1 MDQLTPKSTEHA
13 ANNRVLFLIQEGI
26 TQEEA
31 FLIVSRETD
40 RSSPA
45 IKSYFHW
52 HGGHNEGTHGN
63 CKLTKEEEDQLISM
77 MIVFSMMHEAIS
89 IKSIQKYVE
98 NIFLKKKW
106 QKLGR
111 RLYEKAPRQA

>member
-1 MDQLTPKSTEHA
+1 MKHA
-13 ANNRVLFLIQEGI
+13 ANDRVLFLIQEGI
-26 TQEEA
+26 THEEA
-31 FLIVSRETD
+31 FLVVSKEAD

-63 CKLTKEEEDQLISM
+63 CKLTKEEKNQLISM